1 MPRNLARERHN
12 TFWSNKILVKP
23 SKPVVLTEGKV
34 KLQKLSVMA
43 NYATNLFF
51 ASTENESDLD
61 KIEAFLDD
69 KFGVCYQDRNDDCIE
84 AEFESRWD
92 YPEEL
97 IEQLIASLEA
107 KDEIYIRVLTH
118 ELCNEYVSFR
128 IFSGG
133 EWDIR
138 Y

>member
-1 MPRNLARERHN
+1 M
-12 TFWSNKILVKP
+12 VKP

-92 YPEEL
+92 YPEE
-97 IEQLIASLEA
+97 IIRDHSP
-107 KDEIYIRVLTH
+107 KVRHDEIAIADARL
-118 ELCNEYVSFR
+118 SFH
-128 IFSGG
+128 
-133 EWDIR
+133 DAH
-138 Y
+138 